1 MKKKIKFKKIWLL
14 IPAVIATL
22 IKILFFVP
30 VKYYGGFA
38 GIDGAS
44 RLSLFKFII
53 NNYFTDKCVDCY
65 NYSILWGKYLL
76 GIILVFIITL
86 VCSFVISFGY
96 YLVKGAKKNV

>member
-38 GIDGAS
+38 GIYGVS
-44 RLSLFKFII
+44 RLSLFEFI
-53 NNYFTDKCVDCY
+53 NNYFTDKCVDCSS
-65 NYSILWGKYLL
+65 YSILWGKYLL